1 MDKTQGNI
9 GLVEWAIGSID
20 ELNSYESILNAEE
33 MNQLNSFGSTQRKKE
48 FYAVRQLKHQVFG
61 DEIICYGKNGKPE
74 FNQSNITIGISHSA
88 QWALFAHATIP
99 FGCDIEEVSDRITPL
114 SDRYCSS
121 EELELF
127 TGEVGVIQL
136 TQLWSCKEA
145 LYKLVNIKGIHW
157 KKQMRCTAISGT
169 KLKFVVETGAK
180 EFTVNCESIFIK
192 NAILS
197 IATYA

>member
-1 MDKTQGNI
+1 MDITRGKI

-33 MNQLNSFGSTQRKKE
+33 MNQINTFGNTQRKKE
-48 FYAVRQLKHQVFG
+48 FNAVRQLKHQVFG
-61 DEIICYGKNGKPE
+61 DELICYGENGKPE
-74 FNQSNITIGISHSA
+74 FNQSNITIGISHSS
-88 QWALFAHATIP
+88 QWALFTHATIP
-99 FGCDIEEVSDRITPL
+99 FGCDIEEISDRITPL

-121 EELELF
+121 EELDLF
-127 TGEVGVIQL
+127 DGEVGVIQL

-145 LYKLVNIKGIHW
+145 LYKLINTQGIHW
-157 KKQMRCTAISGT
+157 KEQMRCIEISGSKFT
-169 KLKFVVETGAK
+169 FVVDTGTK

-192 NAILS
+192 NAVLS